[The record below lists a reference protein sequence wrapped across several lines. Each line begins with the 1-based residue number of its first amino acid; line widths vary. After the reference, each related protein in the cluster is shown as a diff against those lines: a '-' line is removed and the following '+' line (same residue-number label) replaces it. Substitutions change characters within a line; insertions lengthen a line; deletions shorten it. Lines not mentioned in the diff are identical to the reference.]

1 MQGQHLSS
9 SKSFSS
15 PQTETLYPLTNNFPL
30 LPLPSSWHPLT
41 SFLSMDLP
49 VLDISHEW
57 DHTLYVLLCLVLSL
71 SIMCSRFVHIVACVR
86 ASLLF
91 TAVLYSTVWMDHI
104 LRLYSSVNGHLGGF
118 CLLALVNNA
127 AMNVRVQ
134 TSVGALA
141 FNYFGYTP
149 SRGIT
154 RSSGNSVFNFL
165 RLSSASCMHCHLGSC
180 RRARCTQGKV

>member
-1 MQGQHLSS
+1 MFYYDKICIRHNLPFKPFFSVRFGGVNYILSVVQGQHLSS

-104 LRLYSSVNGHLGGF
+104 LFIPSSSDGHLGRF
-118 CLLALVNNA
+118 IF
-127 AMNVRVQ
+127 
-134 TSVGALA
+134 T
-141 FNYFGYTP
+141 
-149 SRGIT
+149 
-154 RSSGNSVFNFL
+154 
-165 RLSSASCMHCHLGSC
+165 
-180 RRARCTQGKV
+180 